1 MLIARSQLAHSSRQC
16 DPRCMFV
23 GITQCDSE
31 VMGLNLD
38 VMPVVCI
45 CCEFLLRGCLHV
57 SDLGMMKCY
66 NFLCQCQ
73 RVVHGS
79 LDIGH
84 SDNQIGRSIR
94 TSDLEVAIQKKID

>member
-45 CCEFLLRGCLHV
+45 YCEFLLRGCLHV

-66 NFLCQCQ
+66 NFWSCT
-73 RVVHGS
+73 VVWTLG
-79 LDIGH
+79 I
-84 SDNQIGRSIR
+84 QIRRS
-94 TSDLEVAIQKKID
+94 S